1 MLILED
7 GHHVTLETNG
17 CPDQVVLIHVSY
29 HVYET
34 TIQQVFGIF
43 ELLFVIQ
50 LNYQPN
56 VVAEAI
62 K

>member
-17 CPDQVVLIHVSY
+17 CPDQVVLIHVGY

-43 ELLFVIQ
+43 QLLLVIP
-50 LNYQPN
+50 LNHEPN
-56 VVAEAI
+56 VVAKEI